1 MADFPEKEINEIEE
15 TTDIEEVSTIFSD
28 PTVHNDTN
36 KKDKKVL
43 PKILA
48 GTLALCVLIGST
60 VAVIKLIPV
69 LDDGTTTSSTSDNSI
84 SVKKVDVADVT
95 NVTVLNAGGTTEIC
109 AETKDDETTW
119 YTKQVA
125 KELTS
130 SDSIKSVVTAVADV
144 KASQEITKKT
154 AAECGL
160 ESPAIKAT
168 VVLKDGKSYEITLG
182 GKSPDNSGYYLGCND
197 KIYLVLESVYT
208 SLNFDILD
216 FANTDSIEGFGTETE
231 TFDSLIVSGK
241 NFPQT
246 VNIVKNED
254 NEISEYYRYLV
265 VSPQKR
271 LAKGIENVLPHY
283 QDGILVAG
291 AYAYDVSAA
300 SLAKVGLDNPDL
312 ITTMTVGDKTITYK
326 FALQE
331 DGDYAVVSTNSKLIH
346 KVSASNI
353 GVLPSYTAVD
363 FYENVL
369 FTANIDDVSELIFE
383 TKDKSYK
390 FGITANGED
399 AEEPFTVIYNGDKK
413 LICSNFQNFYRE
425 CISITTQDHTTESI
439 TPTADMAIRV
449 KYHDGTQTNI
459 IFTRVNTTRYQS
471 TVDGIDMGKV
481 TASALNEIANLAEK
495 LIKGETIE

>member
-1 MADFPEKEINEIEE
+1 MADFPEKETN
-15 TTDIEEVSTIFSD
+15 DIEEVSTIFSD

-48 GTLALCVLIGST
+48 GALALCVLIGST

-69 LDDGTTTSSTSDNSI
+69 LDDGTTTSSTPDNTI
-84 SVKKVDVADVT
+84 SVKKVDVADVN

-130 SDSIKSVVTAVADV
+130 SDSIKSVVTAVADI

-160 ESPAIKAT
+160 ENPAIKAT
-168 VVLKDGKSYEITLG
+168 VALKDGKSYEITLG
-182 GKSPDNSGYYLGCND
+182 GKSPDNSGYYLGISD
-197 KIYLVLESVYT
+197 KIYLVLESVYEA
-208 SLNFDILD
+208 LNFNILD
-216 FANTDSIEGFGTETE
+216 FANTDNIECFGTETE

-271 LAKGIENVLPHY
+271 LAKGIENVLPLY

-346 KVSASNI
+346 KVAASNI

>member
-1 MADFPEKEINEIEE
+1 MAN
-15 TTDIEEVSTIFSD
+15 
-28 PTVHNDTN
+28 
-36 KKDKKVL
+36 
-43 PKILA
+43 
-48 GTLALCVLIGST
+48 
-60 VAVIKLIPV
+60 
-69 LDDGTTTSSTSDNSI
+69 
-84 SVKKVDVADVT
+84 VD
-95 NVTVLNAGGTTEIC
+95 NVTVLNGDATTEIC
-109 AETKDDETTW
+109 SETQDDETTW
-119 YTKQVA
+119 FTKQVA

-130 SDSIKSVVTAVADV
+130 SDSIKSVVTAVTSI
-144 KASQEITKKT
+144 KANQEITKKT

-160 ESPAIKAT
+160 EAPTIKAT
-168 VVLKDGKSYEITLG
+168 VTLKDGQSYEIALG
-182 GKSPDNSGYYLGCND
+182 GKSLDNSGYYLGIND
-197 KIYLVLESVYT
+197 KIYLVSESVYET
-208 SLNFDILD
+208 LNFDILD
-216 FANTDSIEGFGTETE
+216 FANTDNIESFGSETE
-231 TFDSLIVSGK
+231 EFDSLVVSGK

-246 VNIVKNED
+246 VQIVKNSD
-254 NEISEYYRYLV
+254 NAISEYYRYLV

-271 LAKGIENVLPHY
+271 LAKGIENVFPYY

-291 AYAYDVSAA
+291 AYAYDVGAA

-312 ITTMTVGDKTITYK
+312 VTTMTVGDKTITYK

-346 KVSASNI
+346 KVAASNI
-353 GVLPSYTAVD
+353 GVLPSYSAVD

-390 FGITANGED
+390 FGITANEED
-399 AEEPFTVIYNGDKK
+399 AEEPYTVIYNGKEK

-481 TASALNEIANLAEK
+481 SSSTLNEIANLAEK

>member
-1 MADFPEKEINEIEE
+1 MADFPEKETN
-15 TTDIEEVSTIFSD
+15 DIEEVSTIFSD
-28 PTVHNDTN
+28 PTVHNDTD
-36 KKDKKVL
+36 KKEKKVL

-69 LDDGTTTSSTSDNSI
+69 LDDGTTTSSTPDNTI
-84 SVKKVDVADVT
+84 SVKKVDVADVVG
-95 NVTVLNAGGTTEIC
+95 VTVLNGGETTEIYC
-109 AETKDDETTW
+109 ETKDKETTW

-125 KELTS
+125 KDLTD
-130 SDSIKSVVTAVADV
+130 SDSIKSVVNAVADI

-160 ESPAIKAT
+160 DASAIKAT
-168 VVLKDGKSYEITLG
+168 VALKDGKSYEIALG
-182 GKSPDNSGYYLGCND
+182 GKSLDNSGYYLGINN
-197 KIYLVLESVYT
+197 KIYLVPDSVYT
-208 SLNFDILD
+208 ALNFDILD
-216 FANTDSIEGFGTETE
+216 FANTDNIEGFGAETE
-231 TFDSLIVSGK
+231 EFDSLTVSGK

-246 VNIVKNED
+246 VQIVKNSD
-254 NEISEYYRYLV
+254 MAISEYYRYLV

-312 ITTMTVGDKTITYK
+312 VTTMTVGDKTITYK
-326 FALQE
+326 FSLQA
-331 DGDYAVVSTNSKLIH
+331 DGDYAVVGTNSKLIH
-346 KVSASNI
+346 RVAASNI
-353 GVLPSYTAVD
+353 GVLPSCTAID
-363 FYENVL
+363 FYENML
-369 FTANIDDVSELIFE
+369 FTVNIDDISEFTFE
-383 TKDKSYK
+383 AKGKSYVFDISK
-390 FGITANGED
+390 NGED
-399 AEEPFTVIYNGDKK
+399 DEEKYTVVYNGKK
-413 LICSNFQNFYRE
+413 LKSSNFQNFYAE

-439 TPTADMAIRV
+439 TPTADVAFRF
-449 KYHDGTQTNI
+449 KYKEGGETNI
-459 IFTRVNTTRYQS
+459 IFTKVNATRYQA
-471 TVDGIDMGKV
+471 TLDGIDMGKV